1 MQRICVDMDEVMA
14 DTLAE
19 HIRRYNQTF
28 DEEVTPEDLAGKGL
42 WEVAP
47 LDRQAQLRAFLDA
60 EDFFEDLPLMPDAQ
74 PVLKD
79 LSTRFEIYIATQA
92 MAVPNS
98 LGPKYRWLQRHF
110 PFIPPTHYVF
120 CGDKSILRADFLI
133 DDQPRNLLRFEGQG
147 LLYSAP
153 HNIMATGYV
162 RVNNWLEVA
171 QFFADL
177 PATADAAAQATI
189 PSRLVPARC
198 FPRRRTPLPG
208 EFDTMECDRVRL
220 PSKVFY
226 HATPLP
232 RCRRMRRGRPCTLRG

>member
-1 MQRICVDMDEVMA
+1 MDEVMA

-28 DEEVTPEDLAGKGL
+28 DEDVTPEDLAGKGL
-42 WEVAP
+42 WEVTP

-74 PVLKD
+74 AVLKD
-79 LSTRFEIYIATQA
+79 LSMRFEIYIATQA

-120 CGDKSILRADFLI
+120 CGNKSILRADFLI
-133 DDQPRNLLRFEGQG
+133 DDQPRNLQRFEGQG

-153 HNIMATGYV
+153 HNLMAEGFV

-171 QFFADL
+171 QFFAAIPISEPDCIK
-177 PATADAAAQATI
+177 PTEQA
-189 PSRLVPARC
+189 SS
-198 FPRRRTPLPG
+198 
-208 EFDTMECDRVRL
+208 DR
-220 PSKVFY
+220 S
-226 HATPLP
+226 
-232 RCRRMRRGRPCTLRG
+232 